1 MLRPASTAEVAA
13 LVTLANVHGIA
24 LVPQGGNTGLA
35 GGATPDASGG
45 QAVLSLARLNRVRA
59 LDPHNNTITVEA
71 GVILADV
78 QARARDAGR
87 LFALSLAAE
96 GSCTIGGNLATNA
109 GGTAV
114 LRYGN
119 ARELCLGLEVV
130 TPQGE
135 IWDGLRG
142 LRKDNTGYDLRDL
155 FIGAEGTL
163 GIITAAVMKLHPQPA
178 AQVTALA
185 ALDSPH
191 AALDFL
197 ALAQR
202 AAGLG
207 AAGEFAGLA
216 EAADKLR
223 LDVDPAH
230 DLHQATQALAGHQH
244 EVVERSFDGAADPGL
259 DRRRVRRVVDGE
271 HRALQHIGA
280 LLGEQAGKLCL
291 LARLE
296 DQDAVAVQPVSHDGP

>member
-1 MLRPASTAEVAA
+1 MSIDTFVSACRDAIGAAHVLTDAHDTEPFLTDWRRRYKGAACAVLRPGSTAEVAA
-13 LVTLANVHGIA
+13 LVRIANRHGIA

-35 GGATPDASGG
+35 GGATPDTSGT

-78 QARARDAGR
+78 QARAREGGR

-96 GSCTIGGNLATNA
+96 GSCTIGGNLSTNA

-163 GIITAAVMKLHPQPA
+163 GIITAAVMKLHPLPA

-185 ALDSPH
+185 AL
-191 AALDFL
+191 
-197 ALAQR
+197 
-202 AAGLG
+202 
-207 AAGEFAGLA
+207 
-216 EAADKLR
+216 
-223 LDVDPAH
+223 
-230 DLHQATQALAGHQH
+230 
-244 EVVERSFDGAADPGL
+244 
-259 DRRRVRRVVDGE
+259 
-271 HRALQHIGA
+271 
-280 LLGEQAGKLCL
+280 
-291 LARLE
+291 
-296 DQDAVAVQPVSHDGP
+296 